1 MCHAKFFFFFF
12 LLFALYVY
20 LAAGCGENDEDGTFY
35 MSCEDFFFFFTFC
48 PASCMSG
55 GVVGLGMGVNADD
68 GTFYMSREDVFSP
81 LFGPTC
87 TSVCLFYLIPTLRF

>member
-1 MCHAKFFFFFF
+1 MSREIFFFFF

-35 MSCEDFFFFFTFC
+35 MSCEDFFFFTFC